1 MAWNIVEIKVGKDT
15 HEVNQHTSNP
25 LKFAFSSAVHTDGLK
40 TFSCENE
47 TYTVVSI
54 TDVANRGEEY
64 IVETIQGEQ
73 SGKSIKRGSE
83 D

>member
-25 LKFAFSSAVHTDGLK
+25 LKFAFSSAVHMDGLK
-40 TFSCENE
+40 AFSCGDESYE
-47 TYTVVSI
+47 VVSV
-54 TDVANRGEEY
+54 TDVADRGEEF
-64 IVETIQGEQ
+64 IVETIKENQ
-73 SGKSIKRGSE
+73 SGKSSKRG

>member
-1 MAWNIVEIKVGKDT
+1 MAWNTVQIKVGKDI

-40 TFSCENE
+40 TFSCGDQ
-47 TYTVVSI
+47 TFTVVSI

-73 SGKSIKRGSE
+73 SGKSSKRGDS

>member
-1 MAWNIVEIKVGKDT
+1 MAWNTVQIKIGKET
-15 HEVNQHTSNP
+15 YSVNQHTSNTS
-25 LKFAFSSAVHTDGLK
+25 KFAFSSAVHTDGLK

-54 TDVANRGEEY
+54 TDVANRGEEF
-64 IVETIQGEQ
+64 IVETIKENQ
-73 SGKSIKRGSE
+73 SGKSSKRG